1 MILHSSNQVN
11 LKKSTSSKFDT
22 DKLKLD
28 TKIRIAIV
36 ASEFNRRITSQ
47 MLQSAHAHA
56 IKINAA
62 VKYVCYVPG
71 SFDMPLI
78 IQQLLKKK
86 DVDAV
91 VALGA
96 VIKGE
101 TGHDVIVAE
110 NAARLIADLSVKHG
124 KPVALGITGPDMTFE
139 QALARTKIVPLRAVN
154 AAVKM
159 VIRMK
164 KIRNAKPSSAAKVTK
179 ID

>member
-1 MILHSSNQVN
+1 
-11 LKKSTSSKFDT
+11 
-22 DKLKLD
+22 
-28 TKIRIAIV
+28 
-36 ASEFNRRITSQ
+36 
-47 MLQSAHAHA
+47 MLQRAKAQA
-56 IKINAA
+56 RKVKAT

-110 NAARLIADLSVKHG
+110 NAARLIADLSLKHD

-139 QALARTKIVPLRAVN
+139 QALARTKVVPLRAVN
-154 AAVKM
+154 AAVNM
-159 VIRMK
+159 VIRIK
-164 KIRNAKPSSAAKVTK
+164 KLRHAKPTSAAKVTT

>member
-1 MILHSSNQVN
+1 MIFRSLNQVN
-11 LKKSTSSKFDT
+11 LKKSTSSKFDA
-22 DKLKLD
+22 DKFELD
-28 TKIRIAIV
+28 TEIRIAIV

-47 MLQSAHAHA
+47 MLKRAQAHAR
-56 IKINAA
+56 KINAT
-62 VKYVCYVPG
+62 VNYVCYVPG

-86 DVDAV
+86 DVDAI

-124 KPVALGITGPDMTFE
+124 KPVALGITGPDMTYE
-139 QALARTKIVPLRAVN
+139 QALARTKVVPTRAMY

-159 VIRMK
+159 VIRIK
-164 KIRNAKPSSAAKVTK
+164 KLRDAKPSSAAKVT
-179 ID
+179 IIE

>member
-1 MILHSSNQVN
+1 MIFRSSNQVN
-11 LKKSTSSKFDT
+11 LKKSTSNKFDI
-22 DKLKLD
+22 DKLEFD

-36 ASEFNRRITSQ
+36 ASEFNSKITSR
-47 MLQSAHAHA
+47 MLQRAQAHA
-56 IKINAA
+56 IKINAT

-78 IQQLLKKK
+78 IQHLLKKK

-139 QALARTKIVPLRAVN
+139 QALARTKVVPLRAVN

-159 VIRMK
+159 VVRIK
-164 KIRNAKPSSAAKVTK
+164 KLNQAKPSLSAKVTT

>member
-1 MILHSSNQVN
+1 MIFRSSNQVN

-22 DKLKLD
+22 DKLELD
-28 TKIRIAIV
+28 TQIRIAIV

-47 MLQSAHAHA
+47 MLQRAQAHA
-56 IKINAA
+56 IKINAT

-110 NAARLIADLSVKHG
+110 NAARLIADLSV
-124 KPVALGITGPDMTFE
+124 
-139 QALARTKIVPLRAVN
+139 
-154 AAVKM
+154 
-159 VIRMK
+159 
-164 KIRNAKPSSAAKVTK
+164 
-179 ID
+179 